1 MLENEA
7 ASFKGKREAPGLPGG
22 PVAKTRGSHCR
33 AWVPSLDRELLR
45 NPTTA
50 AKSSH
55 ATAETWCSQINYNF
69 LFFFK
74 ESKNW

>member
-7 ASFKGKREAPGLPGG
+7 PSFKGRREAPGLPGG

-33 AWVPSLDRELLR
+33 AWVPSLDRELLTD
-45 NPTTA
+45 PTTA

-55 ATAETWCSQINYNF
+55 AIAETCCSQINNN
-69 LFFFK
+69 FFFF
-74 ESKNW
+74 